1 MKSHAVSYIVI
12 HVHIGSISYYS
23 VGSSTSILNKVPSL
37 NDAFKVLRKKSADWH
52 EIGRALDG
60 VSGKENRNIRKGLN
74 KDLSLDNSTRLEE
87 ILNIWLEQGGAS
99 STWGQLMEALKE
111 DYFDVVNNIEEFL
124 GLPMSIDTAIPN
136 GLETGTIIINVW
148 YRWYER
154 CIIS

>member
-1 MKSHAVSYIVI
+1 M
-12 HVHIGSISYYS
+12 
-23 VGSSTSILNKVPSL
+23 
-37 NDAFKVLRKKSADWH
+37 RKKSADWH

-124 GLPMSIDTAIPN
+124 GLPMSIDTIPN
-136 GLETGTIIINVW
+136 ELETEPINVW
-148 YRWYER
+148 YRWYEG